1 MSRAGGKEA
10 PHTGYH
16 KGVYIL
22 GIETSCDETS
32 AAVLRDGHDLR
43 SNIIAS
49 QIDLHAKTGGVVPEV
64 ASRQHVTQINAVVA
78 EALQEAGIGF
88 GDLNGVAVANRPGL
102 LGALLVG
109 VSAAKVLAYALH
121 IPLLGVHHIEAHIYA
136 NWLVDPDIAFPVV
149 CLVASGGHS
158 EIFLVRGHG
167 DYEILGRT
175 RDDAAGEAFDKSAR
189 LLGMPYP
196 GGVTIDRLA
205 RDERGNPKAIAL
217 PRAQLGPDSLDFS
230 FSGLKTAVL
239 NARQDP
245 ALASVSLPDWAAS
258 VQEAIVDVLVAKTLR
273 AARRH
278 GVDHVLLAGGVAA
291 NSRLQAAMR
300 EACGRENL
308 RLTVPPPRLCTDNAA
323 MIACAGYYHWV
334 AGKVDGL
341 DLDTLASER
350 LV

>member
-1 MSRAGGKEA
+1 M
-10 PHTGYH
+10 HTGYH
-16 KGVYIL
+16 KDVYIL

-32 AAVLRDGHDLR
+32 AAVLKDGRDLR

-64 ASRQHVTQINAVVA
+64 ASRQHVTQINGVIA
-78 EALQEAGIGF
+78 EALQEADISF
-88 GDLNGVAVANRPGL
+88 GDLNAVAVANRPGL

-109 VSAAKVLAYALH
+109 VSAAKALAYALN
-121 IPLLGVHHIEAHIYA
+121 IPLLAVHHIEAHIYA
-136 NWLVDPDIAFPVV
+136 NWLVAPEIAFPVV

-158 EIFLVRGHG
+158 EIFLVRGHSN
-167 DYEILGRT
+167 YEILGRT

-189 LLGMPYP
+189 LLGLPYP

-205 RDERGNPKAIAL
+205 REQRGDPKAVPL

-239 NARQDP
+239 NARHD
-245 ALASVSLPDWAAS
+245 AKLAAVSVPDWAAS
-258 VQEAIVDVLVAKTLR
+258 VQEAIVEVLVTKTLR
-273 AARRH
+273 AAHRH

-300 EACGRENL
+300 EACTRERL

-323 MIACAGYYHWV
+323 MIACAGFYHLQ
-334 AGKVDGL
+334 AGKLDGL
-341 DLDTLASER
+341 DIDTLASER
-350 LV
+350 LA

>member
-1 MSRAGGKEA
+1 MD
-10 PHTGYH
+10 
-16 KGVYIL
+16 IL

-32 AAVLRDGHDLR
+32 AAVLRDGRELR

-64 ASRQHVTQINAVVA
+64 ASRQHVTQINAVIA
-78 EALQEAGIGF
+78 EALEQAGIGF
-88 GDLNGVAVANRPGL
+88 GDLAAVAVANRPGL

-109 VSAAKVLAYALH
+109 VSAAKTLAYALRL
-121 IPLLGVHHIEAHIYA
+121 PLLAVHHIEAHIYA
-136 NWLVDPDIAFPVV
+136 NWLVDPNIAFPVI

-167 DYEILGRT
+167 DYQILGRT

-189 LLGMPYP
+189 ILGLPYP
-196 GGVTIDRLA
+196 GGVSIDKLSR
-205 RDERGNPKAIAL
+205 EGNPKAVPL

-239 NARQDP
+239 NAHRDP
-245 ALASVSLPDWAAS
+245 AYSAVSLPDWAAS
-258 VQEAIVDVLVAKTLR
+258 VQEAIVDALVTKTLR
-273 AARRH
+273 AARLY
-278 GVDHVLLAGGVAA
+278 GVSHVLLAGGVAA
-291 NSRLQAAMR
+291 NSRLQSAMR
-300 EACGRENL
+300 DACDAAGL

-323 MIACAGYYHWV
+323 MIACAGFYHNQ
-334 AGKVDGL
+334 AGKIDGL

>member
-1 MSRAGGKEA
+1 M
-10 PHTGYH
+10 
-16 KGVYIL
+16 
-22 GIETSCDETS
+22 
-32 AAVLRDGHDLR
+32 LRDGHDLL
-43 SNIIAS
+43 SNVIAS

-64 ASRQHVTQINAVVA
+64 AARQHVTQINAVVA
-78 EALQEAGIGF
+78 EALGEAGIGF
-88 GDLNGVAVANRPGL
+88 GDLGGVAVANRPGL

-109 VSAAKVLAYALH
+109 VSAAKTLAYALH
-121 IPLLGVHHIEAHIYA
+121 IPLLGIHHIEAHIYA
-136 NWLVDPDIAFPVV
+136 NWLVEPDIAFPVI

-158 EIFLVRGHG
+158 EIFLVKGHG

-196 GGVTIDRLA
+196 GGVAIDKLA
-205 RDERGNPKAIAL
+205 RAENGNPKAVPL

-239 NARQDP
+239 TARRDP
-245 ALASVSLPDWAAS
+245 ARASVSLPDGAAS
-258 VQEAIVDVLVAKTLR
+258 VPEAIVDVLVTKTLR

-278 GVDHVLLAGGVAA
+278 GVGHVLIAGGVAA
-291 NSRLQAAMR
+291 NSRLQEAMR
-300 EACGRENL
+300 AACGREGL
-308 RLTVPPPRLCTDNAA
+308 RLTVPPLRLCTDNAA
-323 MIACAGYYHWV
+323 MIACAGFYHLV

-350 LV
+350 LA